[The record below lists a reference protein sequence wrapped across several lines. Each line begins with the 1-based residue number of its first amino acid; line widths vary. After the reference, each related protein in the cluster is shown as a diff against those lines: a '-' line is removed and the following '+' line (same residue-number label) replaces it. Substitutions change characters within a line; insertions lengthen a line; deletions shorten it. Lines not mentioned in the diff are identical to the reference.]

1 MPSQRATPAAADRS
15 AVARDEVR
23 PPQRGQRRGYP
34 GTIAD
39 LLRRVVRRNPLV
51 EPPQRPLDIHSWH
64 SSRTQSDIAFL
75 DCRCHQADLQKRQS
89 PDRGPRGPHLE
100 RTTTLTDLARMTWD
114 QLRAHITDLTE
125 ETGALIKADGDS
137 IDGGGWIYED
147 TGQRVVWIGFGEH
160 NQPCECGC
168 EDRDETPPHP
178 SSLDYNEAYELT
190 SDMARR
196 RIAANL
202 TYWAHRVAAAVTARN
217 RYAGVPAPGG
227 GSRTIRASKPWP
239 APQAASRTHPSQP
252 AAGTA
257 TDTRTA
263 APA

>member
-125 ETGALIKADGDS
+125 ETGALIKADGD
-137 IDGGGWIYED
+137 
-147 TGQRVVWIGFGEH
+147 TH
-160 NQPCECGC
+160 
-168 EDRDETPPHP
+168 
-178 SSLDYNEAYELT
+178 
-190 SDMARR
+190 RR
-196 RIAANL
+196 RWLDLRRHRPACGLDRIRRTQPALRMRLRRPRRNPAAPVQPRL
-202 TYWAHRVAAAVTARN
+202 QRDVRADLGY
-217 RYAGVPAPGG
+217 GPAPYRSESHLLGAPRC
-227 GSRTIRASKPWP
+227 GSSY
-239 APQAASRTHPSQP
+239 
-252 AAGTA
+252 GTQQVRRRSSA
-257 TDTRTA
+257 RGREPDDQG
-263 APA
+263 